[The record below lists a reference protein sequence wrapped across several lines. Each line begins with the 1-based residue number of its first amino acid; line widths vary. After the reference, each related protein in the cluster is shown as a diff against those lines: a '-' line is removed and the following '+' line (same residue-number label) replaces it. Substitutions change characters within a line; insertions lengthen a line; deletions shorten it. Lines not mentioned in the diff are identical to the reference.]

1 MSINQNTVDV
11 AVIMGSQS
19 DFPTMNN
26 SISIL
31 KELNITHK
39 VMIISAHRTPDRLYT
54 FAKSAED
61 NGFKVIIAGAGG
73 AAHLPGLVASLTHI
87 PVIGV
92 PIKSSNLNGIDSLLS
107 IVQMPKGIPVA
118 TMSIG
123 SSGAYNAAIIAASI
137 LSLENDII
145 KDNLRT
151 ERKNLSD
158 SVKLIPDTSL

>member
-1 MSINQNTVDV
+1 MSVNQDIAEV

-19 DFPTMNN
+19 DFTTMNN

-31 KELNITHK
+31 KELNITYK
-39 VMIISAHRTPDRLYT
+39 AMIISAHRTPERLYT
-54 FAKSAED
+54 FARFAET

-73 AAHLPGLVASLTHI
+73 AAHLPGLVASLTYI

-107 IVQMPKGIPVA
+107 IVQMPKGVPVA

-123 SSGAYNAAIIAASI
+123 SSGACNAAIMAASI
-137 LSLENDII
+137 LSLSNDQI
-145 KDNLRT
+145 KKNLHLWR
-151 ERKNLSD
+151 NSLSD
-158 SVKLIPDTSL
+158 SVKLTPDMSC